1 MPTNHSIKDFYP
13 LIGIFVVVS
22 LLTFV
27 SGLVFSLP
35 LMTSFMGWFFV
46 VFGSLKILKL
56 KDFAIAYREY
66 DVVAMKSKAYAH
78 VYPFLELAFG
88 LAYLFQFY
96 LTVTN
101 VVVIVVMLVSAY
113 GVYLKLKKKEEIPC
127 ACLGTVFKIP
137 MTWVTLG
144 EDLLMAVMAGVMI
157 FS

>member
-1 MPTNHSIKDFYP
+1 MTTKHTIKDFYP
-13 LIGIFVVVS
+13 LIGILAVVTV
-22 LLTFV
+22 LTLGSV
-27 SGLVFSLP
+27 LIFSMSI
-35 LMTSFMGWFFV
+35 MTSFMGWFFV
-46 VFGSLKILKL
+46 VFGSLKISKL

-66 DVVAMKSKAYAH
+66 DVVAMRSKAYAH
-78 VYPFLELAFG
+78 FYPFLELSFG

-96 LTVTN
+96 LNVTN
-101 VVVIVVMLVSAY
+101 VVVVVVMLISAY
-113 GVYLKLKKKEEIPC
+113 GVYLKLKKREEIPC